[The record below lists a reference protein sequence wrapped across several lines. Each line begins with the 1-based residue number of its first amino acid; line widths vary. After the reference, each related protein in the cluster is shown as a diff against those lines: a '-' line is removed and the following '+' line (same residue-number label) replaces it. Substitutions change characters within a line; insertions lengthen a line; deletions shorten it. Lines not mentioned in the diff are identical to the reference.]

1 MCQNMLTQI
10 SILAT
15 ELRLQPQGVNGIN
28 SRFQEI
34 RTSRESSAVLAQ
46 IFSHY
51 QDSLSQ
57 KIIQFEVGQL
67 DSLSSKM
74 INLIMML

>member
-1 MCQNMLTQI
+1 MLTQI

-34 RTSRESSAVLAQ
+34 RTSPVLAQ